1 MKLFLM
7 LLLLSTASIL
17 KAQSS
22 PGEQLAGKIAQ
33 KLKDSLSL
41 TTTQQEGVYAANM
54 RLHNLKMTLRQQH
67 LSADALR
74 VQFQKVENTRD
85 SLYQRVL
92 TANQFQQYRQKKKNL
107 VNNN

>member
-7 LLLLSTASIL
+7 FLLLSITTIL
-17 KAQSS
+17 KAQST

-41 TTTQQEGVYAANM
+41 TTSEQEGVYAVNVQ
-54 RLHNLKMTLRQQH
+54 LHNRKMALRQQN

-74 VQFQKVENTRD
+74 IQFQRVENTRD

-92 TANQFQQYRQKKKNL
+92 SVDQFQQYRQKKKNL
-107 VNNN
+107 LNNN